1 MYIQLKGVWLIV
13 IHRLGCVVVV
23 KLVVLLGFVVL
34 YVVKHVYICLK
45 VILL

>member
-1 MYIQLKGVWLIV
+1 MVDSHTQTWL
-13 IHRLGCVVVV
+13 CSCCV